1 MLLEYLMQ
9 RIKEKGITQ
18 EDLAMRTGFTQSNIS
33 RMLNAKYAPTLDNLL
48 TLCEAANCYIFVI
61 DKQADDAVEA
71 FNLPSKIK

>member
-48 TLCEAANCYIFVI
+48 TLCEAANCDIFVR
-61 DKQADDAVEA
+61 DKEADDDLCETMR
-71 FNLPSKIK
+71 NR